1 MLDVREQ
8 IKKFQ
13 MLFDSKGKVINIKA
27 ALNDCPEVF
36 KQDSPFTLYAA
47 RCIRNTDKSGWQWKT
62 FLSPEEKEQWEK
74 RFSHMIRSADN
85 DIGDRIMF
93 GGWMLSQM
101 IDKVPPPPT
110 KD

>member
-47 RCIRNTDKSGWQWKT
+47 RTPWHPRASPLNRSDAMPT
-62 FLSPEEKEQWEK
+62 F
-74 RFSHMIRSADN
+74 
-85 DIGDRIMF
+85 
-93 GGWMLSQM
+93 
-101 IDKVPPPPT
+101 
-110 KD
+110 